1 MHAMKSPL
9 RINLVIC
16 LLFFTLFLLF
26 GWQLAP
32 IFYFQDSKLMNY
44 AADFF
49 GDLAL
54 TSVDPATD
62 KMLDTDWINTDTNP
76 LAFSLDGL
84 DVLISEIEG
93 VDGVRH
99 VMPLSRL
106 YRAWGGNRVQ
116 VNNGYRDK
124 SGIRYVSSFRAY
136 DFQRL
141 ASFFA
146 DQGEVL
152 IPQPAQ
158 VHGVFLTKRLA
169 EYLRLLYYRPLRIGD
184 TIEITETYSQLS
196 VRLPY
201 LGMIENRDPVP
212 DMPWTAENENALGV
226 IMDTDSFESLTR
238 VFSPTYRSY
247 LRPPQSLQEVR
258 YKGVELPSEEPYD
271 PDSLTRLYQGQR
283 PSLLSVRVAKEAD
296 IATVQGRIQEIVD
309 RRYGNK
315 AGAIQRIV
323 ARARDYAMGEQER
336 IIQEETAW
344 TRLVLCVAA
353 YCVCIG
359 VSMLALNMRF
369 TSQYPVFALYCTL
382 GARDTFILR
391 KISTQVLYF
400 VLPSSVLGYLCGW
413 GIFVMSQDSA
423 SYILRPLFLHMTA
436 TSASSLC
443 VALSLVIACSYIR
456 FLRHP
461 FIDHLR
467 RGDGDGLD

>member
-1 MHAMKSPL
+1 MHAMKNPL
-9 RINLVIC
+9 RVNLVIC

-49 GDLAL
+49 GDLVL
-54 TSVDPATD
+54 TSVDPATG
-62 KMLDTDWINTDTNP
+62 KMFDTAGVYTDTNP

-84 DVLISEIEG
+84 DELISEIEG

-99 VMPLSRL
+99 VMPLSRR
-106 YRAWGGNRVQ
+106 YQDYGNQIQ

-124 SGIRYVSSFRAY
+124 SVIRYASSFRAY

-141 ASFFA
+141 ASFYA

-152 IPQPAQ
+152 VPVPSQP
-158 VHGVFLTKRLA
+158 HGVFLTKRLA
-169 EYLRLLYYRPLRIGD
+169 EDLRLSYYRPLRIGD
-184 TIEITETYSQLS
+184 TIEITEVYSQLS

-247 LRPPQSLQEVR
+247 LRPPQNLQDVR
-258 YKGVELPSEEPYD
+258 YKGVELPSDEPYD
-271 PDSLTRLYQGQR
+271 PDFLTRLYQGQR
-283 PSLLSVRVAKEAD
+283 PSLLSVRVTKDAD

-315 AGAIQRIV
+315 VGAVQRIV

-344 TRLVLCVAA
+344 TRLLLCVAA
-353 YCVCIG
+353 YCVCISI
-359 VSMLALNMRF
+359 SMLALNMRF

-391 KISTQVLYF
+391 RISTQVLYF

-413 GIFVMSQDSA
+413 GIFVMSQDST

-443 VALSLVIACSYIR
+443 VALSLVTACSYIR

-467 RGDGDGLD
+467 RGDVDGLD